1 MPHLSIHASHGYAPN
16 GLEEFA
22 IIHRLEQVEKGRH
35 PCVPVLL
42 NLVPPSSESL
52 FAVGCLSITRSSEAV
67 RPVKYGAARARGFG
81 RFGDRSGAYR
91 TAFPICPASIKLLD
105 GAHWAPHFPSILS
118 DFWAYAATRRH
129 ARAERRTCNK
139 R

>member
-1 MPHLSIHASHGYAPN
+1 MLHLSIHASHGYAPN

-22 IIHRLEQVEKGRH
+22 IIHRLDRSKKAAILRSRF
-35 PCVPVLL
+35 L
-42 NLVPPSSESL
+42 NRVPPSSESL